1 MGFLQKIKRDW
12 RIRSEDSDESIY
24 QEIVEGIFFRG
35 HNLWLLALA
44 MLIACVGLNA
54 GSIAAV
60 IGAMLISPLMGPVIG
75 FAFGLSIYST
85 SMMRL
90 SLYHWGIMVSTSIF
104 ASTIYFLV
112 TPFHYSTEELDSFT
126 RATIFDVLLA
136 FLGGIAGF
144 IGIIRKEATKIF
156 AGVAVATACIPPLC
170 TAGYGIAN
178 ADWRYFLGGC
188 YFFSVNCFFIGW
200 GTWLAS
206 RFLGYHHRFK
216 QIEATRSKLNWLYIG
231 GILLIIPSIWLA
243 GKKWQHQHDEKYAK
257 LFVQKMEEQFPEM
270 VVLKSTSYRKN
281 GNRFIDISLL
291 NDQNELSDSLL
302 LAANKLDPEVE
313 AVWHFSP
320 NKSTPD
326 VRLLKNKLAKLDS
339 TVAAQEKMLQALQQA
354 LPDSSR

>member
-12 RIRSEDSDESIY
+12 RLRSEDSDESIY

-75 FAFGLSIYST
+75 FAFGLSIYSA

-90 SLYHWGIMVSTSIF
+90 SLYHWGIMVATSIL
-104 ASTIYFLV
+104 ASTIYFIV
-112 TPFHYSTEELDSFT
+112 TPFHYSTAELDSFT

-144 IGIIRKEATKIF
+144 VGIIRKEATKIF

-178 ADWRYFLGGC
+178 LDWRYFLGGC

-206 RFLGYHHRFK
+206 RFLGYHRRFK
-216 QIEATRSKLNWLYIG
+216 HIESKSSKLNWLYLG

-243 GKKWQHQHDEKYAK
+243 GKKWQQQHDQKSAK
-257 LFVQKMEEQFPEM
+257 LFVQKMEQQFPEL
-270 VVLKSTSYRKN
+270 VVLKSTAFRKN
-281 GNRFIDISLL
+281 GNRYIDISLL
-291 NDQNELSDSLL
+291 NEQTELSDSLL
-302 LAANKLDPEVE
+302 RAANRLDPNIE
-313 AVWHFSP
+313 AIWHFSP
-320 NKSTPD
+320 DKSTRD

-339 TVAAQEKMLQALQQA
+339 TVAAQEKRLQALQQEREA
-354 LPDSSR
+354 SPQ